1 MEEVDSEDMQTGDLI
16 FFGNSKKK
24 RVNHVGVYLS
34 DGQFIHASSSQG
46 ITVSSLDDRYWKK
59 RFVGSRRHMALS
71 SSQDTDQ
78 LLFESHLEVPV
89 GQDGTITAYT
99 RDEFRTNSLVLQNS
113 YSSLN
118 QYNSI
123 ESLDLN
129 HSPLNF
135 YEIGYDHAISDDF
148 AITLSGR
155 YETFDRQSAWS
166 DFDLF
171 SPYMSYA
178 SVESSVEASVRQGF
192 TIASDFSPSNWLKIT
207 PSVTFFDYADDIDLL
222 SNTPKR
228 TFGLNT
234 LLSPMHNRWSLA
246 MLLQYSD
253 QNEPTGVATYDKMSD
268 SLDMA
273 IKLGISLTNNVQF
286 SIIGTHD
293 NRTATYDLP
302 EDSSFIQ
309 SAGSS
314 NLFFSLDLKY

>member
-1 MEEVDSEDMQTGDLI
+1 
-16 FFGNSKKK
+16 
-24 RVNHVGVYLS
+24 
-34 DGQFIHASSSQG
+34 
-46 ITVSSLDDRYWKK
+46 
-59 RFVGSRRHMALS
+59 
-71 SSQDTDQ
+71 
-78 LLFESHLEVPV
+78 
-89 GQDGTITAYT
+89 
-99 RDEFRTNSLVLQNS
+99 
-113 YSSLN
+113 
-118 QYNSI
+118 
-123 ESLDLN
+123 
-129 HSPLNF
+129 
-135 YEIGYDHAISDDF
+135 
-148 AITLSGR
+148 
-155 YETFDRQSAWS
+155 
-166 DFDLF
+166 
-171 SPYMSYA
+171 MSYA